1 MPACRRVTQ
10 TCIYRSWFRCIT
22 AACCSEKCHEREAV
36 RRRSKTRWLLMS
48 CQITAV
54 LWQQMGTEGDVGH
67 LDVISILF
75 LRPCPHRRQMHHLS
89 SELMAVV
96 LWTVTRTVHLLH
108 TSAHMHRNI
117 QTNIPL
123 KLLPPLQP
131 PHPPKKPPPTPEPL
145 VMQTRCF
152 YSPRTEGSGSA
163 AQVKAPTPLLTA
175 DAL

>member
-1 MPACRRVTQ
+1 MIINVLSDNGSSLATDGDSRGCWSSVCHQHFIPLSLPTQ
-10 TCIYRSWFRCIT
+10 I
-22 AACCSEKCHEREAV
+22 V
-36 RRRSKTRWLLMS
+36 
-48 CQITAV
+48 
-54 LWQQMGTEGDVGH
+54 
-67 LDVISILF
+67 
-75 LRPCPHRRQMHHLS
+75 HHLS

-96 LWTVTRTVHLLH
+96 LWTVTRIVHLLH

-123 KLLPPLQP
+123 KLLPPL
-131 PHPPKKPPPTPEPL
+131 HPSPKPPPTPEPL